1 VVVKNSAKVR
11 LWLPV
16 AVLSIGIGWGVALGC
31 ANSAS
36 QLPSSQSQP
45 PAESGAVSTPEL
57 LARVGQAYERGLG
70 QLSVAESDQLMDDLG
85 DLGRR
90 AGAGDLDAFRGL
102 AALPLDGAYGEIAI
116 MAVNSNDDL
125 KECPVPTTEE
135 EADLVFDILFLM
147 ETTEAIEKEYEKIK
161 LAMGAS
167 VVAEKILEVGITRGL
182 RYGGYRSWLKA
193 KLARS
198 LLTPKIT
205 FAIMSKMKC
214 HSAPHHRLR
223 LGQRRPDHQ
232 PDRERRDH
240 QLRLRPGR
248 AADQRSPHRL
258 QRGLHLRRQRKP
270 LEQDRNWRGGKLYLR
285 PGGQNDDGGRQDR
298 HQSKFS
304 C

>member
-1 VVVKNSAKVR
+1 MVVKNSAKVR

-70 QLSVAESDQLMDDLG
+70 QLSDAESDQLMDDLG

-90 AGAGDLDAFRGL
+90 AGAGDAAAFRGL

-116 MAVNSNDDL
+116 KAVNSNDDL

-167 VVAEKILEVGITRGL
+167 AVAEKILEVGITRGL
-182 RYGGYRSWLKA
+182 RY
-193 KLARS
+193 
-198 LLTPKIT
+198 

-232 PDRERRDH
+232 PNGERCDH
-240 QLRLRPGR
+240 QLRVRPGG